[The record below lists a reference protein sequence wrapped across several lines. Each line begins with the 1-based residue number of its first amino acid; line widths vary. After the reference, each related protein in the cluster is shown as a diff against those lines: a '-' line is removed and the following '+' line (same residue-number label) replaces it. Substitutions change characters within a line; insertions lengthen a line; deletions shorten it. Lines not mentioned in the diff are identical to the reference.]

1 MSPPT
6 PGTRR
11 QSYSEFFRAWGIGL
25 VGGGLASWAGI
36 PLAWMLGPLFA
47 AMLISLAG
55 ISLSMPSPLRIGSRG
70 MVGMLLGSAVTP
82 ETFDRVGQWPFSL
95 MLMVLGLLL
104 MSVLTAS
111 YYRGIG
117 GFDRLSAV
125 SASLPGAISNIPAI
139 AIRMGANGPK
149 VVLSHLARVTLVIM
163 VVPPLYM
170 AWQGLDASL
179 EGGNPTSWNLLGEHL
194 WILPVALPAGF
205 LARRLSLPVPEMI
218 GPMITA
224 AILSLM
230 GYRLALPEWLLAGTF
245 LVLGTTIGARF
256 YNMPLSLLVGTGRH
270 ALLGTLVTLATAVAV
285 AVVMH
290 AVLGVPLAVALLA
303 VIPGGLAEM
312 ALLAA
317 ALGVDPVFVT
327 FHQIARSILLNAMA
341 PFVLRLLGGARSS

>member
-1 MSPPT
+1 MNTPT
-6 PGTRR
+6 VKGRR
-11 QSYSEFFRAWGIGL
+11 QLSGSFFRACGIGL

-47 AMLISLAG
+47 SMLISLAG
-55 ISLSMPSPLRIGSRG
+55 ISLSMPSHLRTGCRG
-70 MVGMLLGSAVTP
+70 IVGMLLGSGVTT
-82 ETFDRVGQWPFSL
+82 ETLARVSQWPFSL

-104 MSVLTAS
+104 MCVLTAS
-111 YYRGIG
+111 YYRFVG
-117 GFDRLSAV
+117 GFDKLSAV

-139 AIRMGANGPK
+139 AIRMGADGPK
-149 VVLSHLARVTLVIM
+149 VVLSHLARVTLVILT
-163 VVPPLYM
+163 VPPLYM
-170 AWQGLDASL
+170 TWQGLDAGL
-179 EGGNPTSWNLLGEHL
+179 DQQTPASWSLLGEHL
-194 WILPVALPAGF
+194 WILLMAFPAGL
-205 LARRLSLPVPEMI
+205 LARWLKLPVPEMM

-256 YNMPLSLLVGTGRH
+256 YRMPLSLLVGTGRH
-270 ALLGTLVTLATAVAV
+270 ALLATLVTLATAVAV
-285 AVVMH
+285 AVVIH

-327 FHQIARSILLNAMA
+327 FHQIARSILLNALA
-341 PFVLRLLGGARSS
+341 PFVLRVFGGRSG